1 MTDLDPRRGRRGS
14 PASPL
19 RSVRR
24 APAAGRLW
32 LAALLLALPALRD
45 ARAEKVPEI
54 AVGPATLETAQRVDA
69 RLAEVTVYSDRA
81 RVRRRGRISGAGSS
95 GIAVVRLPDLPG
107 AVWTDTVRVSATGAR
122 VLRVEARPV
131 ERERR
136 TIEQASK
143 LLDELDEVND
153 RLAALLDL
161 SALDDWE
168 LAQLGRLAPAAP
180 VPEDKREG
188 RKALVVDAGAW
199 TRVLDF
205 LAARGEAAR
214 GRVARAPE
222 ERRPLEE
229 RRDRLRA
236 EVAKLNQGGFS
247 ERLVEVVAVL
257 EGAGAAGVE
266 LELEYFLP
274 GARWRPTYDL
284 HFAPA
289 RGQLRLE
296 TAALVEQAT
305 GEDWNEVTLS
315 LSTAVPGRG
324 IDAPELLTWTLGE
337 KSEFVPQ
344 LRARYQPPL
353 PPAPPPVVVSQRP
366 DSAREALAESV
377 RARIGRAA
385 QGLPAPQKI
394 AAEAPPPEEELLAQA
409 APPRRRMRVSKSL
422 PAEAQS
428 YAGGPA
434 PSAAA
439 PSMARMAAESAPES
453 DQSEEDMAGTV
464 SRSRA
469 ASSVPVTQ
477 VPLALFDRPP
487 RSAPVLTD
495 PLLPAVSAGGLDY
508 VYPAPTAATVPSSG
522 RQIRIPLAVQTF
534 RAAAYHQAT
543 PALATTAF
551 LRARVRND
559 GKRPLLRGPT
569 TIFSD
574 GELVGQGEIKTTG
587 PGGEIELPLGADQ
600 DIRLVRQVVPSTRTT
615 GLIIKVD
622 ETTYDVQIQVGNYKK
637 QPASI
642 EVADQLPRSAQDK
655 VEVKLLGV
663 DPPAQGPP
671 DADGVVRW
679 RVDLAAGATRTL
691 RLRYQ
696 INRPKNWELYQR

>member
-1 MTDLDPRRGRRGS
+1 MRPTSRPVPKVRDLLCL
-14 PASPL
+14 AAVL
-19 RSVRR
+19 V
-24 APAAGRLW
+24 APAV
-32 LAALLLALPALRD
+32 RD
-45 ARAEKVPEI
+45 ARAQKVPEI
-54 AVGPATLETAQRVDA
+54 AVGPATLEAAPRLDA

-81 RVRRRGRISGAGSS
+81 RVRRRGRVSLPGSS
-95 GIAVVRLPDLPG
+95 AVAVVRLPDLPG
-107 AVWTDTVRVSATGAR
+107 AVWTDTVRVSASGAR

-136 TIEQASK
+136 TIEQASR

-153 RLAALLDL
+153 RLAALADV
-161 SALDDWE
+161 SALDEWE
-168 LAQLGRLAPAAP
+168 LGQLGRLTPAAP
-180 VPEDKREG
+180 VPEEKREG
-188 RKALVVDAGAW
+188 RKALVADAGSW
-199 TRVLDF
+199 TRALDF
-205 LAARGEAAR
+205 LAGRGQSAR
-214 GRVARAPE
+214 GRLARATDD
-222 ERRPLEE
+222 RRPLEE

-236 EVAKLNQGGFS
+236 EVARLNQGGFS

-257 EGAGAAGVE
+257 EGGGGAAVE
-266 LELEYFLP
+266 LELEYFVP
-274 GARWRPTYDL
+274 GARWRPAYDL

-305 GEDWNEVTLS
+305 GEDWNDVTLS
-315 LSTAVPGRG
+315 LSTAMPGRG

-344 LRARYQPPL
+344 LRARYL
-353 PPAPPPVVVSQRP
+353 PPPPPALPPVVVSARA
-366 DSAREALAESV
+366 DATREALAESV
-377 RARIGRAA
+377 RARVGQAA
-385 QGLPAPQKI
+385 QG
-394 AAEAPPPEEELLAQA
+394 APPAEIGTLGKGGDAEGSIRAPEPVRRRVMTMKSMPSDGYASGAPAA
-409 APPRRRMRVSKSL
+409 APR
-422 PAEAQS
+422 
-428 YAGGPA
+428 
-434 PSAAA
+434 PSA
-439 PSMARMAAESAPES
+439 PSMAMAAPMAESAQER
-453 DQSEEDMAGTV
+453 DQSEEEVVSV
-464 SRSRA
+464 SRTRS
-469 ASSVPVTQ
+469 ASSTPVTS

-487 RSAPVLTD
+487 RAVPQLTD

-522 RQIRIPLAVQTF
+522 RQTRIPLAVQTF

-543 PALATTAF
+543 PALAATAF

-600 DIRLVRQVVPSTRTT
+600 DIRLVRQVVPATRTT
-615 GLIIKVD
+615 GLIMKVD
-622 ETTYDVQIQVGNYKK
+622 ETTYEVQIQVGNYKK
-637 QPASI
+637 QPVSI

-663 DPPAQGPP
+663 DPPAQGAP

-696 INRPKNWELYQR
+696 ITRPKGWQLYQR